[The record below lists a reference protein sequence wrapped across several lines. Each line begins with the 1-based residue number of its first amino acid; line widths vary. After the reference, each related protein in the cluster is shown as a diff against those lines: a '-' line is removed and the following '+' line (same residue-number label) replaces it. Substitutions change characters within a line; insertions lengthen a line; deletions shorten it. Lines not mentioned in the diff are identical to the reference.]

1 MLYLLESSDYYKI
14 GYAKDL
20 SKRLRSYS
28 THNPDYRIIDVMD
41 GDRSQELFLHNLCR
55 SYRYKLEWF
64 YKEDFILDI
73 WNDYKKSYNA
83 DVNESSLSSG
93 LGKE

>member
-28 THNPDYRIIDVMD
+28 THNPDYRVIDVMD
-41 GDRSQELFLHNLCR
+41 GDRS
-55 SYRYKLEWF
+55 
-64 YKEDFILDI
+64 
-73 WNDYKKSYNA
+73 
-83 DVNESSLSSG
+83 
-93 LGKE
+93 